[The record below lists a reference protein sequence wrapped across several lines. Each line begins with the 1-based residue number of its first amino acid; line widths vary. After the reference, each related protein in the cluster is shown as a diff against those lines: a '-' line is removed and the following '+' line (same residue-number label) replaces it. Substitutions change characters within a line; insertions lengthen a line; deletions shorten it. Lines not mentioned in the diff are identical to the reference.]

1 MENIEKKMEELCLA
15 TKNTKESQIK
25 SELQLVSTNEKIN
38 FISEKFDKWI
48 DVKKT
53 KLLKICQKNPSEM
66 AQRID
71 KLENLVD
78 QQEQYSRR
86 NCLLVHGIAETND
99 KNTDDLAVKTINERL
114 AVNITESKIDRSHR
128 IGRKKDGQRPRSI
141 IVKLTRYNTRKFFL
155 QVRES

>member
-114 AVNITESKIDRSHR
+114 ASILQKARLIGLTELEGKRMDRDR
-128 IGRKKDGQRPRSI
+128 DQ
-141 IVKLTRYNTRKFFL
+141 LLLN
-155 QVRES
+155 